1 MGFADQRRSLSILG
15 LAAVW
20 LGAVAGCS
28 SFNAQG
34 LNADG
39 VRMFDRAQYSEAV
52 RRFEKAAENDP
63 SNADSY
69 YNLAS
74 VYHKLGRSNNQPAQ
88 IAQAENHYNLCLA
101 RDPNH
106 TECYRGLVV
115 LLVEQ
120 GRREE
125 AFRMLQ
131 SWADRSPSL
140 ADPKIEL
147 ARLCQELGDMQAAA
161 KHLADAVFLDPNN
174 ARAFAA
180 LGRLREQSGNQ
191 LQALQNY
198 QQSLAA
204 DYSQPQVA
212 ARAASLQA
220 ALGAGPSSPGPTPS
234 SPGTTPDTMM
244 ATQPAQSVR

>member
-1 MGFADQRRSLSILG
+1 MGNTDRRRLPTAFGWAVALLG
-15 LAAVW
+15 W
-20 LGAVAGCS
+20 VAGCA
-28 SFNAQG
+28 SFQAQG

-39 VRMFDRAQYSEAV
+39 VRMYDRAQYTEAV
-52 RRFEKAAENDP
+52 RQFEKAAQNDP
-63 SNADSY
+63 ANPDSY

-74 VYHKLGRSNNQPAQ
+74 VYHKLGRSSNQPSQ
-88 IAQAENHYNLCLA
+88 LAQAESYYNLCLA

-106 TECYRGLVV
+106 TECYRGLAV

-147 ARLCQELGDMQAAA
+147 ARLCQELGDAQAAA

-180 LGRLREQSGNQ
+180 LGRLREQTGNQ

-204 DYSQPQVA
+204 DYSQPEVA
-212 ARAASLQA
+212 ARVASLQA
-220 ALGAGPSSPGPTPS
+220 AIGATPS
-234 SPGTTPDTMM
+234 SPAATPGTMM
-244 ATQPAQSVR
+244 ATQPAQPVR